1 MSAFYDFG
9 TSVSQNVANDAIYEA
24 GNAIDPSNTPKF
36 MWRWRSDAI
45 KKTVFDK
52 SRLQTPKKFRIP
64 NDAAEAVIGKEERAR
79 VVDAVKD
86 WKKLGRPFA
95 LVNETGFLLFDNSP
109 SLKFVLAFFVW
120 TRPADR
126 HLGAA
131 SAMLE
136 KVQLE
141 DAQDRIV
148 ASVGVSDKDGL
159 FLMNRFFC
167 EVRPQSP
174 WGQTFVP
181 SPGASFYMRCSMQAR
196 QYKAGAD
203 IVRFLYFSPGA
214 ERARASL
221 EAKQA
226 AIDEAKT
233 IAIALNARR
242 AKMSQA

>member
-1 MSAFYDFG
+1 MSL
-9 TSVSQNVANDAIYEA
+9 SQCVTNGAIFEV
-24 GNAIDPSNTPKF
+24 GNAIDPSNTPHF
-36 MWRWRSDAI
+36 MRRWRSDAI
-45 KKTVFDK
+45 KKTVFEN
-52 SRLQTPKKFRIP
+52 SRLQTSKKFRIP
-64 NDAAEAVIGKEERAR
+64 NDAAEAVIGTEERAR

-120 TRPADR
+120 TRPTDR
-126 HLGAA
+126 CLGAA

-136 KVQLE
+136 KLQLE
-141 DAQDRIV
+141 DTQDRIV
-148 ASVGVSDKDGL
+148 ASVGVCDEDKL

-167 EVRPQSP
+167 QVRPQSP
-174 WGQTFVP
+174 CGQTSVP

-221 EAKQA
+221 AFDRNAKQA
-226 AIDEAKT
+226 AIDEAKKM
-233 IAIALNARR
+233 AMALNARR
-242 AKMSQA
+242 AKMSHA

>member
-1 MSAFYDFG
+1 MSDFG
-9 TSVSQNVANDAIYEA
+9 TPVSKNVANDAIYEA

-36 MWRWRSDAI
+36 MLRWRSDAI

-64 NDAAEAVIGKEERAR
+64 KDAAEAVIGKEERRR

-86 WKKLGRPFA
+86 WKRMGRPFA

-109 SLKFVLAFFVW
+109 SLEFVLAFFVW

-136 KVQLE
+136 KLQLE
-141 DAQDRIV
+141 DTQDRIL
-148 ASVGVSDKDGL
+148 ASVGVSDEDAC

-167 EVRPQSP
+167 EVRPQSRR
-174 WGQTFVP
+174 GQTFLP
-181 SPGASFYMRCSMQAR
+181 SPGVSFYMRCSMQAR
-196 QYKAGAD
+196 QHKAGAN
-203 IVRFLYFSPGA
+203 IVRLLYFAPGA

-226 AIDEAKT
+226 AIDEART
-233 IAIALNARR
+233 MAIALNARR
-242 AKMSQA
+242 RAKMS